1 MSFNARPRF
10 VFVFG
15 SNTAG
20 QHGGGAARE
29 AYDNYGAEWG
39 VGEGPTGNSYAIPTK
54 YLAGKRVKNPKT
66 GKFEL
71 IQTLETSSYSDVGKA
86 VARFIGYAEKH
97 PDTIFFVTPIGCGL
111 AGMDWDKIKAMFKS
125 APNNCVGPFFYNS

>member
-1 MSFNARPRF
+1 MSSRPEF

-39 VGEGPTGNSYAIPTK
+39 VGEGITGHSYAIPTK
-54 YLAGKRVKNPKT
+54 YLAVKRVKNSKT
-66 GKFEL
+66 GKTDT
-71 IQTLETSSYSDVGKA
+71 ISTLETSSYGDVGKA
-86 VARFIGYAEKH
+86 VTRFIDYAGKH

-111 AGMDWDKIKAMFKS
+111 AGMDWNNIKAMFSK
-125 APNNCVGPFFYNS
+125 APNNCVGPFFY